1 MNTTSTT
8 RNNKEKNSFNFNTSY
23 KGNEIT
29 LKVVA
34 DEDRYTVLH
43 DDKTIGHIKIGENR
57 HTWYVV
63 DSHYPAPS
71 LVNTIGSKIQAQY
84 QLAG

>member
-1 MNTTSTT
+1 MNSSSTT
-8 RNNKEKNSFNFNTSY
+8 KNKKEISFNFNTSY
-23 KGNEIT
+23 KGNEMT

-34 DEDRYTVLH
+34 DDDRYTVLH
-43 DDKTIGHIKIGENR
+43 DDKTIGHIKLGDAR
-57 HTWYVV
+57 HTWFVV

>member
-1 MNTTSTT
+1 MNTSSSTQ
-8 RNNKEKNSFNFNTSY
+8 NSKKEIGFNFNTSY
-23 KGNEIT
+23 KGNDIT
-29 LKVVA
+29 LKVLA

-43 DDKTIGHIKIGENR
+43 EDKTLGHIKLGDAR

-63 DSHYPAPS
+63 DSYYPAPG
-71 LVNTIGSKIQAQY
+71 LVNTISSKIQAQY